1 MSTQALRVTLP
12 AGALY
17 VSGTVNSVAVTWTNT
32 EGNAWEAVAE
42 RSADDVYR
50 VELTVINGAGAASQ
64 VSLTLYYGVLN
75 LITDRTRADVDRA
88 SYLGG
93 LWGPEGFTGTA
104 GELAEWLTP
113 LKGAYNAEDLN
124 RVGSA
129 VAYLAGRLE
138 GYGYAVA
145 VSPKTD
151 WTVGDEPT
159 LAQLTAYLADVEA
172 LRGAIAVPGDT
183 PRTPED
189 MAGLTYS
196 EANDIEKILKDLDLL
211 LTNMAAAWYYSGEI
225 YAGEV

>member
-1 MSTQALRVTLP
+1 MSTIDT
-12 AGALY
+12 
-17 VSGTVNSVAVTWTNT
+17 
-32 EGNAWEAVAE
+32 
-42 RSADDVYR
+42 
-50 VELTVINGAGAASQ
+50 
-64 VSLTLYYGVLN
+64 
-75 LITDRTRADVDRA
+75 LITDRAQADVDRA

-104 GELAEWLTP
+104 KELAEWLTP

-159 LAQLTAYLADVEA
+159 LSQLTAYLADVEA

>member
-104 GELAEWLTP
+104 EELAEWLTP

-129 VAYLAGRLE
+129 VSYLAGRLE

-159 LAQLTAYLADVEA
+159 LSQLTAYLADVEA

-183 PRTPED
+183 PRTPKD

-196 EANDIEKILKDLDLL
+196 EANDIERILKDLDLL